1 MFHRVFEFNRIIQE
15 VEYRDRV
22 PLKNKEK
29 QWLLTC
35 LREEAD
41 EFDEALDRVQQV
53 DALIDSMIF
62 AAGGLFRMGLTA
74 EQAEACMNAVM
85 DANFQKKTGQKAGR
99 VFEGVADATKPDDWV
114 GPELRI
120 SQILGETS

>member
-1 MFHRVFEFNRIIQE
+1 MFHRVFEFNRIIQQ

-74 EQAEACMNAVM
+74 RQAEDCMNAVM
-85 DANFQKKTGQKAGR
+85 DANFQKKLGQKEGR

-114 GPELRI
+114 GPEMRI